1 MSTMKVV
8 TMKHD
13 IVLGQQQ
20 DTVVIS
26 VPEYKINR
34 AKTNQKPTK
43 QNPTQSVEYNRL
55 HRPKVNSMAAE
66 NQDTERK
73 EPQEVV
79 TIATTKEATTII
91 TKRKPKHT
99 RMRPMTRGQR
109 RVNNQELQ
117 KTTASNTCVNGV
129 YPFDQFWL
137 SRYDVIEEIERKF
150 PEIFNLPLADTKQ
163 RFTTPWQKEIQN
175 ATNKLNAA
183 KAKLK
188 SAKKSPLGQ
197 DYIDILQED
206 YDALQQQ
213 FYQLIARHQQ
223 SFNQKEYYTKQIRAD
238 RRRAKQLMHGTP
250 KEQLSLADF
259 YELCV
264 EEPVDTPIIDA
275 CLEAEESAIKE
286 QVLQAWRDAQKQA
299 QQQRFADCMRSLYYE
314 K

>member
-1 MSTMKVV
+1 MTSTIIVNQNLITGTLDIAYSGPAPKQTQKNATLPKSPYAVRITTNRTQRPSEKRNPIANQNNEIEPEKFV
-8 TMKHD
+8 T
-13 IVLGQQQ
+13 V
-20 DTVVIS
+20 
-26 VPEYKINR
+26 
-34 AKTNQKPTK
+34 
-43 QNPTQSVEYNRL
+43 
-55 HRPKVNSMAAE
+55 
-66 NQDTERK
+66 
-73 EPQEVV
+73 
-79 TIATTKEATTII
+79 ATTKEATTII
-91 TKRKPKHT
+91 TERKPKHT

-109 RVNNQELQ
+109 RANNQELQ
-117 KTTASNTCVNGV
+117 KITTSNPCVNSV
-129 YPFDQFWL
+129 YPFDIFWW
-137 SRYDVIEEIERKF
+137 SGYDVTEEVERKF

-163 RFTTPWQKEIQN
+163 RFTIPWQKEIQN
-175 ATNKLNAA
+175 AANKLNAA

-223 SFNQKEYYTKQIRAD
+223 SFNNPKDYTKQIRAD

-259 YELCV
+259 YELYV
-264 EEPVDTPIIDA
+264 EEPIDTPIIDA
-275 CLEAEESAIKE
+275 CLEAEDPAIKE

-299 QQQRFADCMRSLYYE
+299 RQLERFADCMRSLYYE

>member
-1 MSTMKVV
+1 MKAV

-13 IVLGQQQ
+13 IILGQQQ

-55 HRPKVNSMAAE
+55 HRSKVNSMTAE

-73 EPQEVV
+73 EPQEAV

-99 RMRPMTRGQR
+99 RMQPMTGGKR
-109 RVNNQELQ
+109 RTNNQELQ
-117 KTTASNTCVNGV
+117 KITASNTCVNGV
-129 YPFDQFWL
+129 FPFDIFWW
-137 SRYDVIEEIERKF
+137 SRYDVTEEIERKF
-150 PEIFNLPLADTKQ
+150 PEIFNLPLANTQQKI
-163 RFTTPWQKEIQN
+163 TPSWQKEIQKT
-175 ATNKLNAA
+175 AKKLKSAEEE
-183 KAKLK
+183 LK

-223 SFNQKEYYTKQIRAD
+223 SFNNPKDYTKQIRAD

-250 KEQLSLADF
+250 KEQLPLADF
-259 YELCV
+259 YELYV
-264 EEPVDTPIIDA
+264 EEPIDTPIIDA
-275 CLEAEESAIKE
+275 CLEAEEPAIKE
-286 QVLQAWRDAQKQA
+286 QLLQAWRDAQKQA
-299 QQQRFADCMRSLYYE
+299 RQLERFAECMRSLYYE

>member
-1 MSTMKVV
+1 MSTMNVV
-8 TMKHD
+8 TMKHN
-13 IVLGQQQ
+13 IILGQQQ

-26 VPEYKINR
+26 VPEYKINQ

-55 HRPKVNSMAAE
+55 HRPESDFVTKPTTE
-66 NQDTERK
+66 NEA
-73 EPQEVV
+73 PQKAV

-99 RMRPMTRGQR
+99 RMQPMTRGQR
-109 RVNNQELQ
+109 RTINQKLQ
-117 KTTASNTCVNGV
+117 KTTASNTCVNGI
-129 YPFDQFWL
+129 YPFDIFWW
-137 SRYDVIEEIERKF
+137 SRYDVIGGIEERF

-163 RFTTPWQKEIQN
+163 RFTTPWQKEIQKV
-175 ATNKLNAA
+175 ANKLNAA

-206 YDALQQQ
+206 CDALQQQ

-223 SFNQKEYYTKQIRAD
+223 SFNQKEDYTQQMRTD
-238 RRRAKQLMHGTP
+238 YRRAKQLMHGTP
-250 KEQLSLADF
+250 KEQLSLANF
-259 YELCV
+259 YELYV
-264 EEPVDTPIIDA
+264 EEPIDTPIIDA
-275 CLEAEESAIKE
+275 CLEAEEPAIKE

-299 QQQRFADCMRSLYYE
+299 QQQRFAECMRSLYYE